1 MILKKKMDTV
11 KISLLVR
18 IYNEEY
24 FLEDFIDYYY
34 NLGVDEILFFDS
46 NSTDS
51 SLKILKK
58 LQKTNE

>member
-1 MILKKKMDTV
+1 MDLA

-24 FLEDFIDYYY
+24 FLEDFIEYYY

-51 SLKILKK
+51 SQKILKK
-58 LQKTNE
+58 L